1 MYGLWIGGD
10 LVRISSEM
18 GLEQYAD
25 LMRKHQE
32 EAVAMSK
39 CLGKLPIFKARAE
52 RMSKCGIYTR
62 GLYCPKCKSFH
73 TTRSSLCRDRLCPNC
88 GWALSRK
95 RARAV
100 LYAVDHLSELQSL
113 EVLHLVLTL
122 KHDTETRLR
131 DQLEALC
138 KNVGKMLRY
147 SRIKRYMLGYV
158 RSIEIKKGNAGFH
171 PHAHV
176 LLVMSP
182 DYNRAFIPQ
191 KDWIAMWRLAC
202 GLDYDPVVWIKKAY
216 ACDQVEN
223 TVADAIYECV
233 KYTIKTSEWEQMTPE
248 ELYIAADAIHG
259 RKLFSVAGALYEPY
273 MMRMEEKDD
282 PVDEAVT
289 PCKKCGSNRFIAT
302 INL

>member
-1 MYGLWIGGD
+1 MK
-10 LVRISSEM
+10 ISTEM

-32 EAVAMSK
+32 EAVSMSK
-39 CLGKLPIFKARAE
+39 RLELVPMYKARAE
-52 RMSKCGIYTR
+52 RMSRCGVYTR

-88 GWALSRK
+88 GWNLSRK

-100 LYAVDHLSELQSL
+100 LYAIDHIAALQPI

-122 KHDTETRLR
+122 KHDADTPLR
-131 DQLEALC
+131 DQINALC
-138 KNVGKMLRY
+138 IGVGKMLRY
-147 SRIKRYMLGYV
+147 APITRYMIGYV
-158 RSIEIKKGNAGFH
+158 RSIEVKHGNAGFH
-171 PHAHV
+171 PHVHI
-176 LLVMSP
+176 LLVMNQ
-182 DYNRAFIPQ
+182 DYYNTFIPQ
-191 KDWIAMWRLAC
+191 KEWVAMWRQAC

-223 TVADAIYECV
+223 TVANAIYECV
-233 KYTIKTSEWEQMTPE
+233 KYTIKTCEWQRMTPDALQE
-248 ELYIAADAIHG
+248 AAAAIYQK
-259 RKLFSVAGALYEPY
+259 KLFYVGKALRAPY
-273 MMRMEEKDD
+273 MMRMNENDD
-282 PVDEAVT
+282 AIDEIVT

>member
-1 MYGLWIGGD
+1 MK
-10 LVRISSEM
+10 ISSEM

-39 CLGKLPIFKARAE
+39 RLGRLPMFEARAE

-100 LYAVDHLSELQSL
+100 LYAVDHLSALQPV

-122 KHDTETRLR
+122 KHDTETLLR
-131 DQLEALC
+131 DQIAALC
-138 KNVGKMLRY
+138 TNAGKMLRY
-147 SRIKRYMLGYV
+147 ARIKRYMLGYV
-158 RSIEIKKGNAGFH
+158 RSIEVKVGNAGFH

-176 LLVMSP
+176 LLVMNQ
-182 DYNRAFIPQ
+182 DYYRSYIPQ
-191 KDWIAMWRLAC
+191 KEWVALWRMAC

-216 ACDQVEN
+216 ACDQPEN
-223 TVADAIYECV
+223 TVAEAIYECV
-233 KYTIKTSEWEQMTPE
+233 KYTIKTSEWERMTPA
-248 ELYIAADAIHG
+248 ELFKAADAIHG
-259 RKLFSVAGALYEPY
+259 RKLFSVGGALYEPY
-273 MMRMEEKDD
+273 MMRMQEKDE
-282 PVDEAVT
+282 PIDETVT

>member
-1 MYGLWIGGD
+1 MK
-10 LVRISSEM
+10 ISSEI

-25 LMRKHQE
+25 LMRKHQA
-32 EAVAMSK
+32 EAVAMSER
-39 CLGKLPIFKARAE
+39 LALVPQYKARAE

-100 LYAVDHLSELQSL
+100 LYAIDHVSALQPV

-122 KHDTETRLR
+122 KHDTETPLR
-131 DQLEALC
+131 DQIAALC
-138 KNVGKMLRY
+138 TNVGKMLRY
-147 SRIKRYMLGYV
+147 ARIKRYLLGYV
-158 RSIEIKKGNAGFH
+158 RSIEVKVGNAGFH

-176 LLVMSP
+176 LLVMNQ
-182 DYNRAFIPQ
+182 DYYKSYIPQ
-191 KDWIAMWRLAC
+191 KDWVAMWRMAN

-216 ACDQVEN
+216 ALDQPEN
-223 TVADAIYECV
+223 TVAEAIYECV
-233 KYTIKTSEWEQMTPE
+233 KYTIKTSEWKRMTAG
-248 ELYIAADAIHG
+248 ELYEAGDAIHG
-259 RKLFSVAGALYEPY
+259 RKMFAVCGALYDPY
-273 MMRMEEKDD
+273 NMSMQEKDD
-282 PVDEAVT
+282 PVDEAIT